1 MIAAFSGLN
10 GGWGTALASALNSV
24 IGLVLF

>member
-10 GGWGTALASALNSV
+10 GGWEAAPASALNSV